1 MRGQEH
7 EYGPG
12 VRSQGREREG
22 FAYGEEQ
29 EDRWRTGRGR
39 GERTGREEE
48 RWREADRPPYGSG
61 GSWAGGRGSMR
72 GMERGYEPMERG
84 RGEGYDPMEREPY
97 REDPY
102 RGREPERY
110 RGESAGSMYGRET
123 EGGFGRGGGE
133 FGGYGG
139 RGASQG
145 GEYGGGY
152 APAYRGY
159 GWESGGG
166 PGGAYT
172 EHAGGGRGAGEYFRS
187 QPGYGRP
194 GTGGFGYTS
203 YGGTGGYGAFSPG
216 GYGQTWAGGETRERR
231 GLFRGRAPKGYTRSD
246 ERIREE
252 VNERLMQD
260 EDLDPSEIEVTV
272 QKGEVT
278 LKGTV
283 PDRSE
288 KHRAE
293 DLAEDVLGVKDVHNQ
308 IRVQRE
314 EKSRGRTGAAAGSEE
329 TESAPSG
336 TSRSR
341 QSGGTPSRG

>member
-1 MRGQEH
+1 MRGQEYEH
-7 EYGPG
+7 GRG

-22 FAYGEEQ
+22 FSSGEE
-29 EDRWRTGRGR
+29 EERWRTGRGR
-39 GERTGREEE
+39 GEPWERLEE
-48 RWREADRPPYGSG
+48 RWREEDRPYG
-61 GSWAGGRGSMR
+61 GGRGSMR
-72 GMERGYEPMERG
+72 GMERGYEPVERG
-84 RGEGYDPMEREPY
+84 RDEAYEPMEREPY
-97 REDPY
+97 REGAY

-110 RGESAGSMYGRET
+110 RGESASSMYGRES
-123 EGGFGRGGGE
+123 ERGYGYGRSPGGE
-133 FGGYGG
+133 FGGAPGSYAG
-139 RGASQG
+139 RGATQG

-152 APAYRGY
+152 APAYRGH
-159 GWESGGG
+159 GWESGG
-166 PGGAYT
+166 PYREYGG
-172 EHAGGGRGAGEYFRS
+172 FRS
-187 QPGYGRP
+187 EPGYGRP

-216 GYGQTWAGGETRERR
+216 GYSQTWAGTETRERR
-231 GLFRGRAPKGYTRSD
+231 GLFRGRAPKGYMRSD

-283 PDRSE
+283 RDRTE

-314 EKSRGRTGAAAGSEE
+314 ERSRERTGGAAGSEE
-329 TESAPSG
+329 TEAPPSG